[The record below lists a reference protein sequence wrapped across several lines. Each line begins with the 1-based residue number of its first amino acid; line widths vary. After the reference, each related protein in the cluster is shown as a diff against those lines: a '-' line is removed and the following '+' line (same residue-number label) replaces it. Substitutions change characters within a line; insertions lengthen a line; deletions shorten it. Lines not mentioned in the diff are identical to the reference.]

1 VSLSLRFNYVVCAN
15 RKTKSTKDWEKWWK
29 NPENVQLY
37 QFMGKDNVPFHTV
50 IFPGSQIGTGQKWT
64 QLHHLSTTEYLNYE
78 HGKFSKSRGIGV
90 FGINAKDTGVPS
102 DVWRYYLFSHRNK
115 RILTP
120 DKYSSK
126 LANSTL
132 GPETSDSEFEWPAF
146 ISDNNNELLKNVS
159 MS

>member
-1 VSLSLRFNYVVCAN
+1 VRIGADCSLN
-15 RKTKSTKDWEKWWK
+15 STDEWEKWWK

-90 FGINAKDTGVPS
+90 FGVNAKDTGVPS
-102 DVWRYYLFSHRNK
+102 DVWRYYLFSHR
-115 RILTP
+115 
-120 DKYSSK
+120 
-126 LANSTL
+126 
-132 GPETSDSEFEWPAF
+132 PETSDSEFEWPAF
-146 ISDNNNELLKNVS
+146 ISDNNNELLKNLG
-159 MS
+159 M